1 MIIISLL
8 FQFLSIT
15 GLTFNEID
23 TNEQNLVTS
32 DSDKVFE
39 LKEKFLVG
47 DDFINSEKQQDVSID
62 EIYDALV
69 VASANKCHTKKLR
82 QN

>member
-39 LKEKFLVG
+39 LKESFWLAM
-47 DDFINSEKQQDVSID
+47 I
-62 EIYDALV
+62 L
-69 VASANKCHTKKLR
+69 
-82 QN
+82 